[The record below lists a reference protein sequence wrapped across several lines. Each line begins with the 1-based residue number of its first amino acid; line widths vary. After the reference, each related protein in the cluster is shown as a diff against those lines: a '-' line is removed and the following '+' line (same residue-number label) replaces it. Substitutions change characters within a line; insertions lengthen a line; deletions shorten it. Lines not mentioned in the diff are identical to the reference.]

1 MSMAENAHQRTS
13 FPPQA
18 ARDCR
23 VLVLGSMPGERSLA
37 ERRYY
42 AHPQNLFWPFMGELC
57 GAGPD
62 LGYAARIARLK
73 AAGIGVWDVLESCER
88 PGSLDGRIV
97 RASEVANDLPALIA
111 RRPRLR
117 AIALN
122 GAKAAQAFRAHV
134 LRELDDATLARLTLL
149 ALPSTSPAHAS
160 MPRAQKL
167 ARWMALRAFL

>member
-1 MSMAENAHQRTS
+1 MAENPHRRTS
-13 FPPQA
+13 FPPYA

-42 AHPQNLFWPFMGELC
+42 AHPHNLFWPFMGELC

-62 LGYAARIARLK
+62 LRYAVRIARLK
-73 AAGIGVWDVLESCER
+73 AAGVGLWDVLKHCER

-97 RASEVANDLPALIA
+97 RATEVANDLPGLIA

-117 AIALN
+117 AIAFN
-122 GAKAAQAFRAHV
+122 GAKAAQAFRVHV
-134 LRELDDATLARLTLL
+134 LGALDDATLARLTLL
-149 ALPSTSPAHAS
+149 PMPSTSPAHAS
-160 MPRAQKL
+160 SSRAEKL
-167 ARWMALRAFL
+167 ARWMALREFL

>member
-1 MSMAENAHQRTS
+1 MAENPEHRTS

-37 ERRYY
+37 EHRYY
-42 AHPQNLFWPFMGELC
+42 AHPQNLFWTFMGEIC
-57 GAGPD
+57 GAGPGLD
-62 LGYAARIARLK
+62 YAARLTRLK
-73 AAGIGVWDVLESCER
+73 AAGIGLWDVLKHCER

-97 RASEVANDLPALIA
+97 RGTEVPNDLPALIA

-117 AIALN
+117 AIAFN

-134 LRELDDATLARLTLL
+134 LGELDDATLARLTLL

-160 MPRAQKL
+160 TPRAQKL